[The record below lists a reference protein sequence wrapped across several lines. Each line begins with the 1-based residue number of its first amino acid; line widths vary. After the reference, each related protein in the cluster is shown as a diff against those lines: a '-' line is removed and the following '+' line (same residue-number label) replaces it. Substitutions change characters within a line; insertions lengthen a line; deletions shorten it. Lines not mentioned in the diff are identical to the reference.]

1 MKGGRRGR
9 APVEQGWGR
18 PPSPV
23 LSLQPQP
30 GGSYSSWLCSEYD
43 APARRG
49 SMAQN
54 KSKNSRLLDGE
65 DPQTIRPQDAQHW
78 IDVYA
83 EMIAF
88 KRHMLDQVIAA
99 LEGVSAEARM
109 DLKEDVALL
118 EAQLARYERRSD
130 FWSRQIERLEKSYP
144 VV

>member
-1 MKGGRRGR
+1 
-9 APVEQGWGR
+9 
-18 PPSPV
+18 
-23 LSLQPQP
+23 
-30 GGSYSSWLCSEYD
+30 
-43 APARRG
+43 
-49 SMAQN
+49 MAHPR
-54 KSKNSRLLDGE
+54 KPRLLDGE
-65 DPQTIRPQDAQHW
+65 DPETIRPQDAHHW

-88 KRHMLDQVIAA
+88 KRHMLDQVVAA

-118 EAQLARYERRSD
+118 EAQLRRYERRSD

>member
-1 MKGGRRGR
+1 
-9 APVEQGWGR
+9 
-18 PPSPV
+18 
-23 LSLQPQP
+23 
-30 GGSYSSWLCSEYD
+30 
-43 APARRG
+43 
-49 SMAQN
+49 MAQPRSR
-54 KSKNSRLLDGE
+54 KGRLLLGE
-65 DPQTIRPQDAQHW
+65 DPETMRPQDAQHW

-88 KRHMLDQVIAA
+88 KRHMLDQVVAA

-118 EAQLARYERRSD
+118 EAQLRRYERRSD

>member
-1 MKGGRRGR
+1 
-9 APVEQGWGR
+9 
-18 PPSPV
+18 
-23 LSLQPQP
+23 
-30 GGSYSSWLCSEYD
+30 
-43 APARRG
+43 
-49 SMAQN
+49 MAQN

-99 LEGVSAEARM
+99 LEGVSAEAQM

-118 EAQLARYERRSD
+118 EAQLARYERRSE